1 MENKILHNL
10 EKIVLVKIGKKQSN
24 LMFSDYQEKGW
35 RWWKFLGFI
44 PLFKYYISKS
54 RYRYIMDW
62 VNEDEVSSVEKHCY
76 SENGIVYWDPYIYI
90 YFWDDVSI
98 TKYFKT
104 VEELDE
110 YANKL
115 LDLCKE
121 KNIFIENLK
130 NL

>member
-10 EKIVLVKIGKKQSN
+10 EKIVLVKIGKKQAN

-35 RWWKFLGFI
+35 RWWKLLGFI
-44 PLFKYYISKS
+44 PLFKFFVSKS
-54 RYRYIMDW
+54 RYRHVMDW
-62 VNEDEVSSVEKHCY
+62 VNEDKISSIEKHCY

-90 YFWDDVSI
+90 YFGDDVSI

-104 VEELDE
+104 VEELDT

-130 NL
+130 EL